1 MERLLARLALGSP
14 PLRVHELADLTG
26 YSTTYL
32 RKLVISGALLT
43 VSIGAERRIPVQE
56 AQRVARDLR
65 LID

>member
-1 MERLLARLALGSP
+1 
-14 PLRVHELADLTG
+14 VHELADLTG